1 MSLALVDFADR
12 LVSISDLSRGKA
24 GKVFADVE
32 ENNNDY
38 IILKNNQPTAVLVSM
53 KKYKET
59 QQKIARL
66 EKMLEA
72 FEDIRLHRLAKEA
85 DTTETTSFDDFVLE
99 HGYSMKDVD
108 ALAESVEIE

>member
-59 QQKIARL
+59 QQKIAVDEL
-66 EKMLEA
+66 YLGLKK
-72 FEDIRLHRLAKEA
+72 LHQK
-85 DTTETTSFDDFVLE
+85 
-99 HGYSMKDVD
+99 
-108 ALAESVEIE
+108 SVRQSGK